1 MENIEEYLLFDK
13 DLLEQS
19 KRNLEKVKTEKFNEM
34 QDTEIVEQINFCL
47 FVIDF
52 ILDKINKGDNL
63 NDYFPFYIKLKR
75 IYSLESYIRNINE
88 NTGDKEIKQLSRELY
103 QILVELSTLCKCEFL
118 KLDENIEN
126 KINFL
131 FNIMEKTLKKDNK
144 QKENINIALLLSEDY
159 KIRIIRHYLDIKNEK
174 EFKAFKN
181 YEQNK
186 IEVQKL
192 NEEHEKNIQI
202 INQLSKKIKNLKSDY
217 NFVGLSQGFEKILND
232 KKDKKGGLLGCLILL
247 GLLIAFPAI
256 YKTFVGFY
264 SVKTLHTMSNFI
276 IVTQDPIRNNV
287 SWQELL
293 AILSLELIL
302 IYYFRILL
310 RQYHLVQSEI
320 HQLEL
325 RLTLCSFI
333 QSYADYAKELKEKSA
348 VTLEKFESVIF
359 SNIMSNPEQMPS
371 TFDGMQQL
379 VTLIKEIRG
388 SK

>member
-1 MENIEEYLLFDK
+1 MENTEEYLLFDK

-34 QDTEIVEQINFCL
+34 QDTEIVEQIDFCL

-63 NDYFPFYIKLKR
+63 NDYFPFYIKWKGK
-75 IYSLESYIRNINE
+75 YSLESYIRNINK
-88 NTGDKEIKQLSRELY
+88 NTEDKEIKQLSRELY
-103 QILVELSTLCKCEFL
+103 RILVELSTLCKYEFL
-118 KLDENIEN
+118 KLDREIKSEIKKN
-126 KINFL
+126 
-131 FNIMEKTLKKDNK
+131 FNIMKNTLEKDNK
-144 QKENINIALLLSEDY
+144 QKENISIALPSEDY
-159 KIRIIRHYLDIKNEK
+159 EIRIIKHYLDIKNKK
-174 EFKAFKN
+174 EFKAFTN

-264 SVKTLHTMSNFI
+264 SVKTLHIMSNFI